1 MASLGLHCCL
11 QAFSVFFARASH
23 CSGFSCCGVTGPTG
37 FSCCS
42 AVLSV
47 VVALLMG
54 SRAPGSV
61 VAAHG
66 VNYCTPCGI
75 LPDQGSNPRALTRQA
90 HSQPLDYQGSPRQII
105 LSIRKL
111 RLHISVQIMVLMY
124 ILGTCILLLMLSP
137 IETEMEGEREGW
149 VDTWW
154 DVCMSGC
161 GDRWMSR

>member
-47 VVALLMG
+47 VVASLMV

-66 VNYCTPCGI
+66 VNYRTPCGI

-161 GDRWMSR
+161 GDRCMSR

>member
-1 MASLGLHCCL
+1 MASLGLHYCL
-11 QAFSVFFARASH
+11 QPFSIFFARASH
-23 CSGFSCCGVTGPTG
+23 CGGFSCGVTRPTG
-37 FSCCS
+37 FSCCGT
-42 AVLSV
+42 VLSV
-47 VVALLMG
+47 VVAWLMG
-54 SRAPGSV
+54 SRASGSV

-66 VNYCTPCGI
+66 VNYRTPCGI
-75 LPDQGSNPRALTRQA
+75 LPDQGSNPRALTWQA

-149 VDTWW
+149 WIHEGMYV
-154 DVCMSGC
+154 
-161 GDRWMSR
+161 